1 MVFALRYLAM
11 AMYHHTHCLCV
22 LRGFLLSADTL
33 LHGICHSSEM
43 NSIAHRYGYYT
54 MMHTSQ
60 SYLTDMGTIQ
70 LHVSK
75 LCALQLCFP
84 TSSLHR
90 WCCPLWAQTS
100 GGWQLLCNN
109 PPASV
114 VHPFSYMQATRM
126 QQLANVGRAILAL
139 CSYCHGMPCVNK

>member
-1 MVFALRYLAM
+1 MVFALHYLAM

-75 LCALQLCFP
+75 LC
-84 TSSLHR
+84 
-90 WCCPLWAQTS
+90 
-100 GGWQLLCNN
+100 LCNCVSQ
-109 PPASV
+109 PALYTDGAVPCGHKLQV
-114 VHPFSYMQATRM
+114 VGNCYVITHQQAWCTLLVTCR
-126 QQLANVGRAILAL
+126 LRE
-139 CSYCHGMPCVNK
+139 CSS

>member
-11 AMYHHTHCLCV
+11 AMCHHTHCLCV

-75 LCALQLCFP
+75 VCFAIVFPNQLSTQMVLSPVGTNF
-84 TSSLHR
+84 R
-90 WCCPLWAQTS
+90 W
-100 GGWQLLCNN
+100 
-109 PPASV
+109 
-114 VHPFSYMQATRM
+114 
-126 QQLANVGRAILAL
+126 LAIA
-139 CSYCHGMPCVNK
+139 M